1 MFCTLEI
8 PDEGKIERTQRG
20 ASHSLQS
27 TQKQKLFKRG
37 GKSTGGSRNAE
48 EEQRRDQDTF
58 PAVTIR
64 NNSENRGEYDT
75 GQGVEGDQKPDLI
88 VGNRKCPGYRVH
100 GRCYTAHP
108 HHRFQSTPENDIQTS
123 LVQQRGLFYSTQKK

>member
-1 MFCTLEI
+1 MSPLGSIPIFYAIEI
-8 PDEGKIERTQRG
+8 TAEAKIERTQRG

-64 NNSENRGEYDT
+64 NKSENRGEYDT
-75 GQGVEGDQKPDLI
+75 GKSVEGDQKPDLI
-88 VGNRKCPGYRVH
+88 VG
-100 GRCYTAHP
+100 
-108 HHRFQSTPENDIQTS
+108 
-123 LVQQRGLFYSTQKK
+123 

>member
-37 GKSTGGSRNAE
+37 GKCTGGSRNAE

-75 GQGVEGDQKPDLI
+75 GRRVEGEQKTELD
-88 VGNRKCPGYRVH
+88 VGSRKRPSHRGAG
-100 GRCYTAHP
+100 GR
-108 HHRFQSTPENDIQTS
+108 
-123 LVQQRGLFYSTQKK
+123 K